1 LPSAGLR
8 VTIFCCEPDEEA
20 VFREKSPDYGI
31 EPVITALP
39 VNEST
44 IPLAVGS
51 SSISVGHKTPITNAH
66 LEALSELGVRYISTR
81 SIGYN
86 HIDVAYAQS
95 LGMTVKN
102 VAYSPDAVADHTLM
116 LMLMALRQAKAVVL
130 SANEHDYRLTP
141 NRGRELRDLTV
152 GVVGT
157 GRIGSAVIDRLSGF
171 GCEVLANDSRQTT
184 SAHYVS
190 LDELLHRSDIV
201 TLHMPLDESTHH
213 LLDARAFESM
223 RDSAYVVNTGRGSL
237 IDSAALLDALE
248 SGKLSGA
255 ALDVVEGEEH
265 FFYADHRGQAIENST
280 FTRLH
285 AMPNVVITPHNAFY
299 TDHALNDT
307 VVNSLVNC
315 LKFEKGA
322 SHV

>member
-1 LPSAGLR
+1 MR

-31 EPVITALP
+31 VPIITAAP
-39 VNEST
+39 VSEET
-44 IPLAVGS
+44 IHLAAGS
-51 SSISVGHKTPITNAH
+51 RCISVGHKTPITNAH
-66 LEALSELGVRYISTR
+66 LAALAALGVQYISTR

-86 HIDVAYAQS
+86 HIDVAFAQS
-95 LGMTVKN
+95 VGITVKN

-116 LMLMALRQAKAVVL
+116 LMLMALRHAKSVVL
-130 SANEHDYRLTP
+130 DASVHDYRLTP
-141 NRGRELRDLTV
+141 TRGRELRDLTV

-171 GCEVLANDSRQTT
+171 GCEVLANDARELTH
-184 SAHYVS
+184 AHYVP
-190 LDELLHRSDIV
+190 LDELLRRSDIV

-213 LLDARAFESM
+213 LLDAQAFDSM
-223 RDSAYVVNTGRGSL
+223 KSGAYVVNTGRGSL

-248 SGKLSGA
+248 SGKVSGA

-265 FFYADHRGQAIENST
+265 FFYADHRGQAIEEST